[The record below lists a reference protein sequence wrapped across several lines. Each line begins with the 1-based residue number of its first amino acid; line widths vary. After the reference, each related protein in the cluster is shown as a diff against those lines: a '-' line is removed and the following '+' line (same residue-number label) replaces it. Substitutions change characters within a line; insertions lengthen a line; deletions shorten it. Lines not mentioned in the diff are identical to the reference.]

1 MIKWVVMFAINN
13 EKFIENEFKY
23 AYNNQIDEDN
33 KETEENKKDKENN
46 KINENDDNDN
56 KNITNELDDNKKEKE
71 KKIISNELLKSNKI
85 NRKITEIEP
94 EKKEINNDS
103 LSTPRS
109 DKKSNNIKMNN
120 KNNQNKEE
128 TKDEYNKKIII
139 SEQLKQIN
147 NNTPMTSE
155 IKNQEKINLFKI
167 NEKLN
172 NVNTK
177 NTKEKNDISISSV
190 ISSLYK
196 NDYNTRMVDLIN
208 KLRTNP
214 KEYAKIILSN
224 IQYIQKRVKITA
236 DDITG
241 QNEEKEEIFFQKKIK
256 VELYRGEIAF
266 FETAEFLNKLKPLK
280 ELKVKEEIKMNL
292 LPETEDQILNDKILI
307 KNQLDEIKKR
317 FNISAFFKDNLRNPE
332 IGLMLMIIGDNKNSQ
347 NKKRNALL
355 NPDYKYIAV
364 NSKFIGDKFVSY
376 FTFSK

>member
-1 MIKWVVMFAINN
+1 MGCNVCKFNN

-56 KNITNELDDNKKEKE
+56 KNITNELDDNKKENE
-71 KKIISNELLKSNKI
+71 KKIISDELLKSNKI
-85 NRKITEIEP
+85 NQKITEIEP

-147 NNTPMTSE
+147 NNTPITSE

-167 NEKLN
+167 NEKPN

>member
-1 MIKWVVMFAINN
+1 
-13 EKFIENEFKY
+13 
-23 AYNNQIDEDN
+23 
-33 KETEENKKDKENN
+33 
-46 KINENDDNDN
+46 
-56 KNITNELDDNKKEKE
+56 
-71 KKIISNELLKSNKI
+71 
-85 NRKITEIEP
+85 
-94 EKKEINNDS
+94 
-103 LSTPRS
+103 
-109 DKKSNNIKMNN
+109 
-120 KNNQNKEE
+120 
-128 TKDEYNKKIII
+128 
-139 SEQLKQIN
+139 
-147 NNTPMTSE
+147 
-155 IKNQEKINLFKI
+155 
-167 NEKLN
+167 
-172 NVNTK
+172 
-177 NTKEKNDISISSV
+177 
-190 ISSLYK
+190 
-196 NDYNTRMVDLIN
+196 MVDLIN

>member
-1 MIKWVVMFAINN
+1 MGCNVCKFNN
-13 EKFIENEFKY
+13 EKFTENEFKY
-23 AYNNQIDEDN
+23 LYNNRFNEDN
-33 KETEENKKDKENN
+33 KETEENKENN
-46 KINENDDNDN
+46 KINENNDNDN
-56 KNITNELDDNKKEKE
+56 KNNINELDDNEKEKE
-71 KKIISNELLKSNKI
+71 KKIISKEILKSNKI
-85 NRKITEIEP
+85 NLKNSEIKP

-103 LSTPRS
+103 MSTP
-109 DKKSNNIKMNN
+109 KSEKVSKNIKINN
-120 KNNQNKEE
+120 RNNQNKEE
-128 TKDEYNKKIII
+128 TKDDSKKNIII
-139 SEQLKQIN
+139 SEQLKLN
-147 NNTPMTSE
+147 NNNKPIISE
-155 IKNQEKINLFKI
+155 KKNQEKIDLFQI
-167 NEKLN
+167 NEKPN
-172 NVNTK
+172 NNINNI

-196 NDYNTRMVDLIN
+196 NDYNTRMIDLIN
-208 KLRTNP
+208 KLRKNP

-224 IQYIQKRVKITA
+224 IQYIEKRVKIIA

-256 VELYRGEIAF
+256 VKLYRGEIAF
-266 FETAEFLNKLKPLK
+266 IETAEFLQKLKPLK
-280 ELKVKEEIKMNL
+280 ELKLKEEIKMNL
-292 LPETEDQILNDKILI
+292 LPETEEQILNDKLLI

>member
-1 MIKWVVMFAINN
+1 MGCNVCKFNN
-13 EKFIENEFKY
+13 EQFIENEFKY
-23 AYNNQIDEDN
+23 PYNNQFNQDN
-33 KETEENKKDKENN
+33 KETEENKENN
-46 KINENDDNDN
+46 KINENNDNDN
-56 KNITNELDDNKKEKE
+56 KNITIELDGNEKE
-71 KKIISNELLKSNKI
+71 EKIKSNELLKSNKI
-85 NRKITEIEP
+85 NPENQEIKL
-94 EKKEINNDS
+94 EKKELNNES
-103 LSTPRS
+103 LSSPRTE
-109 DKKSNNIKMNN
+109 KLSNNIKINN
-120 KNNQNKEE
+120 RNNQNKEE
-128 TKDEYNKKIII
+128 TKDETNKKIII
-139 SEQLKQIN
+139 SEQLKQTN
-147 NNTPMTSE
+147 NNTSIKSE
-155 IKNQEKINLFKI
+155 IKNP
-167 NEKLN
+167 EKLELFQINQKPN
-172 NVNTK
+172 NIN
-177 NTKEKNDISISSV
+177 NNSNNIYPKEKNDISINSI

-266 FETAEFLNKLKPLK
+266 FETAEFLRKLKPLK
-280 ELKVKEEIKMNL
+280 ELIVKEEIKMNL
-292 LPETEDQILNDKILI
+292 LPETEEQIRNDKLLI

-317 FNISAFFKDNLRNPE
+317 FNISAFFKDNLKNPE

-355 NPDYKYIAV
+355 NPNYKYIAI

>member
-1 MIKWVVMFAINN
+1 MGCNVCKFNN

-56 KNITNELDDNKKEKE
+56 KNITNELDDNKKENE
-71 KKIISNELLKSNKI
+71 KKIISDELLKSNKI
-85 NRKITEIEP
+85 NQKITEIEP

-109 DKKSNNIKMNN
+109 DKKSNNIKINN

-128 TKDEYNKKIII
+128 TKDETNKKIII

-147 NNTPMTSE
+147 NNTPVISE
-155 IKNQEKINLFKI
+155 IKNQEKINLFQI
-167 NEKLN
+167 NEKPN
-172 NVNTK
+172 NINTK

-266 FETAEFLNKLKPLK
+266 FETAEFLNKLMPLK

>member
-1 MIKWVVMFAINN
+1 MGCNVCKFNN

-56 KNITNELDDNKKEKE
+56 KNITNELDDNKKENE

-85 NRKITEIEP
+85 NQKNTEIEP

-128 TKDEYNKKIII
+128 TKDETNKKIII

-147 NNTPMTSE
+147 NNTPVISE
-155 IKNQEKINLFKI
+155 IKNQEKINLFQI
-167 NEKLN
+167 NEKPN

>member
-1 MIKWVVMFAINN
+1 MGCNVCKFNN

-56 KNITNELDDNKKEKE
+56 KNITNELDDNKKENE
-71 KKIISNELLKSNKI
+71 KKIISDELLKSNKI
-85 NRKITEIEP
+85 NQKITEIEP

-128 TKDEYNKKIII
+128 TKDETNKKIII

-147 NNTPMTSE
+147 NNTPVISE

>member
-1 MIKWVVMFAINN
+1 MGCNVCKFNN

-33 KETEENKKDKENN
+33 KETEENKNDKKNN

-85 NRKITEIEP
+85 NQKITEIEP

-109 DKKSNNIKMNN
+109 DKKSNNIKINN

-147 NNTPMTSE
+147 NNTPITSE
-155 IKNQEKINLFKI
+155 IKNQEKINLFQI
-167 NEKLN
+167 NEKPN

-266 FETAEFLNKLKPLK
+266 LETAEFLNKLKPLK

>member
-1 MIKWVVMFAINN
+1 MGCNVCKFNN

-56 KNITNELDDNKKEKE
+56 KNITNELDDNKKENE
-71 KKIISNELLKSNKI
+71 RKIISDELLKSNKI
-85 NRKITEIEP
+85 NQKITEIEP

-147 NNTPMTSE
+147 NNTPVISE
-155 IKNQEKINLFKI
+155 IKNQEKINLFQI
-167 NEKLN
+167 NEKPN
-172 NVNTK
+172 NINTK

>member
-1 MIKWVVMFAINN
+1 MGCNVCKFNN

-56 KNITNELDDNKKEKE
+56 KNITNELDDNKKENE
-71 KKIISNELLKSNKI
+71 KKIISDELLKSNKI
-85 NRKITEIEP
+85 NQKITEIEP

-109 DKKSNNIKMNN
+109 DKKSNNIKINN

-128 TKDEYNKKIII
+128 TKDETNKKIII

-147 NNTPMTSE
+147 NNTPVISE
-155 IKNQEKINLFKI
+155 IKNQEKINLFQI
-167 NEKLN
+167 NEKPN

>member
-1 MIKWVVMFAINN
+1 MGCNVCKFNN

-56 KNITNELDDNKKEKE
+56 KNITNELDDNKKENE
-71 KKIISNELLKSNKI
+71 KKIISDELLKSNKI
-85 NRKITEIEP
+85 NQKITEIEP

-109 DKKSNNIKMNN
+109 DKKSNNIKINN

-147 NNTPMTSE
+147 NNTPITSE
-155 IKNQEKINLFKI
+155 IKNQEKINLFQI
-167 NEKLN
+167 NEKPN

>member
-1 MIKWVVMFAINN
+1 MGCNVCKFNN

-56 KNITNELDDNKKEKE
+56 KNITNELDDNKKENE
-71 KKIISNELLKSNKI
+71 KKIISDELLKSNKI
-85 NRKITEIEP
+85 NQKITEIEP

-147 NNTPMTSE
+147 NNTPITSE

>member
-1 MIKWVVMFAINN
+1 MGCNVCKFNN

-71 KKIISNELLKSNKI
+71 KIIISNEFLKSNKI
-85 NRKITEIEP
+85 NQKSTEIEP
-94 EKKEINNDS
+94 EKKEINNNS

-109 DKKSNNIKMNN
+109 DKKSNNIKINN

-128 TKDEYNKKIII
+128 TKDETNKKIII

-147 NNTPMTSE
+147 NNTPITSE

>member
-1 MIKWVVMFAINN
+1 MGCNVCKFNN

-56 KNITNELDDNKKEKE
+56 KNITNELDDNKKENE
-71 KKIISNELLKSNKI
+71 RKIISDELLKSNKI
-85 NRKITEIEP
+85 NQKITEIEP

-128 TKDEYNKKIII
+128 TKDETNKKIII

-147 NNTPMTSE
+147 NNTPIISE

>member
-1 MIKWVVMFAINN
+1 MGCNVCKFNN

-56 KNITNELDDNKKEKE
+56 KNITNELDDNKKENE
-71 KKIISNELLKSNKI
+71 KKIISDELLKSNKI
-85 NRKITEIEP
+85 NQKITEIEP

-147 NNTPMTSE
+147 NNTPITSE

-167 NEKLN
+167 NEKPN
-172 NVNTK
+172 NINNK

-266 FETAEFLNKLKPLK
+266 FETAEFLQKLKPLK
-280 ELKVKEEIKMNL
+280 ELKIKEEIKMNL
-292 LPETEDQILNDKILI
+292 LPETEEQILNDKLLI

>member
-1 MIKWVVMFAINN
+1 MGCNVCKFNN

-56 KNITNELDDNKKEKE
+56 ITNELDDNKKENE
-71 KKIISNELLKSNKI
+71 KKIISDELLKSNKI
-85 NRKITEIEP
+85 NQKITEIEP

-147 NNTPMTSE
+147 NNTPITSE

>member
-1 MIKWVVMFAINN
+1 MGCNVCKFNN

-71 KKIISNELLKSNKI
+71 KIIISNELLKSNKL
-85 NRKITEIEP
+85 NQKITEIEP

-147 NNTPMTSE
+147 NNTPITSE

-266 FETAEFLNKLKPLK
+266 FETAEFLNKLMPLK

>member
-1 MIKWVVMFAINN
+1 MGCNVCKFNN

-71 KKIISNELLKSNKI
+71 KIIISNEFLKSNKI
-85 NRKITEIEP
+85 NQKSTEIEP

-109 DKKSNNIKMNN
+109 DKKSNNIKINN

-128 TKDEYNKKIII
+128 TKDETNKKIII

-147 NNTPMTSE
+147 NNTPITSE

-167 NEKLN
+167 NDKLN

>member
-1 MIKWVVMFAINN
+1 MGCNVCKFNN

-71 KKIISNELLKSNKI
+71 KIIISNEFLKSNKI
-85 NRKITEIEP
+85 NQKSTEIEP

-147 NNTPMTSE
+147 NNTPITSE
-155 IKNQEKINLFKI
+155 IKNQEKINLFQI
-167 NEKLN
+167 NEKPN

-177 NTKEKNDISISSV
+177 NTKEKTNISISSV

-266 FETAEFLNKLKPLK
+266 FETAEFLNKLMPLK

>member
-1 MIKWVVMFAINN
+1 MGCNVCKFNN

-56 KNITNELDDNKKEKE
+56 KNITNELDDNKKENE

-85 NRKITEIEP
+85 NQKITEIEP

-128 TKDEYNKKIII
+128 TKDETNKKIII

-147 NNTPMTSE
+147 NNTPVISE
-155 IKNQEKINLFKI
+155 IKNKEKINLFQI
-167 NEKLN
+167 NEKPN
-172 NVNTK
+172 NINTK

-332 IGLMLMIIGDNKNSQ
+332 IGLMLMIIGDNKYSQ

>member
-1 MIKWVVMFAINN
+1 MGCNVCKFNN

-46 KINENDDNDN
+46 KINENDDNAN
-56 KNITNELDDNKKEKE
+56 KNITNELDDNKKENE
-71 KKIISNELLKSNKI
+71 KKIISDELLKSNKI
-85 NRKITEIEP
+85 NQKITEIQP

-109 DKKSNNIKMNN
+109 DKKSNNIKINN

-128 TKDEYNKKIII
+128 TKDETNKKIII

-147 NNTPMTSE
+147 NNTPVISE
-155 IKNQEKINLFKI
+155 IKNQEKINLFQI
-167 NEKLN
+167 NEKPN

>member
-1 MIKWVVMFAINN
+1 MGCNVCKFNN

-46 KINENDDNDN
+46 KKNENDDNDN

-85 NRKITEIEP
+85 NQKNTEIEP

-109 DKKSNNIKMNN
+109 DKKSNNIKINN

-128 TKDEYNKKIII
+128 TKDETNKKIII

-147 NNTPMTSE
+147 NNTPVISE
-155 IKNQEKINLFKI
+155 IKNQEKINLFQI
-167 NEKLN
+167 NEKPN

>member
-1 MIKWVVMFAINN
+1 MGCNVCKFNN

-56 KNITNELDDNKKEKE
+56 KNITNELDDNKKENE
-71 KKIISNELLKSNKI
+71 KKNISDKLLKSNKI
-85 NRKITEIEP
+85 NQKITEIEP

-128 TKDEYNKKIII
+128 TKDETNKKIII

-147 NNTPMTSE
+147 NNTPIISE
-155 IKNQEKINLFKI
+155 IKNQEKINIFKI

>member
-1 MIKWVVMFAINN
+1 MGCNVCKFNN

-23 AYNNQIDEDN
+23 AYNNQINEDN
-33 KETEENKKDKENN
+33 KETEENKNDKENN

-71 KKIISNELLKSNKI
+71 KKNISNELLKSNKI
-85 NRKITEIEP
+85 NQKSTEIEP
-94 EKKEINNDS
+94 EKEEINNDS

-109 DKKSNNIKMNN
+109 DKKSNNIKINN

-128 TKDEYNKKIII
+128 TKDETNKKIII

-147 NNTPMTSE
+147 NNTPVISE
-155 IKNQEKINLFKI
+155 IKNQEKINLFQI
-167 NEKLN
+167 NEKPN

>member
-1 MIKWVVMFAINN
+1 MGCNVCKFNN

-56 KNITNELDDNKKEKE
+56 KNITNELDDNKKENE
-71 KKIISNELLKSNKI
+71 KKIISDELLKSNKI
-85 NRKITEIEP
+85 NQKITEIEP

-147 NNTPMTSE
+147 NNTPITSE

-167 NEKLN
+167 NEKPN
-172 NVNTK
+172 NINNK

>member
-1 MIKWVVMFAINN
+1 MGCNVCKFNN

-56 KNITNELDDNKKEKE
+56 KNITNELDDNKKENE
-71 KKIISNELLKSNKI
+71 KKIISDELLKSNKI
-85 NRKITEIEP
+85 NQKITEIEP

-147 NNTPMTSE
+147 NNTPITSE

-266 FETAEFLNKLKPLK
+266 FETAEFLNKLMPLK

>member
-1 MIKWVVMFAINN
+1 MGCNVCKFNN

-56 KNITNELDDNKKEKE
+56 KNITNELDDNKKENE
-71 KKIISNELLKSNKI
+71 KKIISDELLKSNKI
-85 NRKITEIEP
+85 NQKITEIEP

-109 DKKSNNIKMNN
+109 DKKSNNIKINN

-128 TKDEYNKKIII
+128 TKDESNKKIII

-147 NNTPMTSE
+147 NNTPITSE

>member
-1 MIKWVVMFAINN
+1 MGCNVCKFNN

-56 KNITNELDDNKKEKE
+56 KNITNELDDNKKENE
-71 KKIISNELLKSNKI
+71 KKIISDELLKSNKI
-85 NRKITEIEP
+85 NQKITEIEP

-147 NNTPMTSE
+147 NNTPVISE
-155 IKNQEKINLFKI
+155 IKNQEKINLFQI

>member
-1 MIKWVVMFAINN
+1 MGCNVCKFNN

-85 NRKITEIEP
+85 NQKSTEIEP

>member
-1 MIKWVVMFAINN
+1 MGCNVCKFNN

-56 KNITNELDDNKKEKE
+56 KNITNELDDNKKENE
-71 KKIISNELLKSNKI
+71 KKIISDELLKSNKI
-85 NRKITEIEP
+85 NQKITEIEP

-128 TKDEYNKKIII
+128 TKDETNKKIII

-147 NNTPMTSE
+147 NNTPVISE
-155 IKNQEKINLFKI
+155 IKNQEKINLFQI
-167 NEKLN
+167 NEKPN

-355 NPDYKYIAV
+355 NPYYKYIAV

>member
-1 MIKWVVMFAINN
+1 MGCNVCKFNN
-13 EKFIENEFKY
+13 EQFVENEFKY
-23 AYNNQIDEDN
+23 AYNNQFNQDN
-33 KETEENKKDKENN
+33 KETEENKENN
-46 KINENDDNDN
+46 KINENNDNYN
-56 KNITNELDDNKKEKE
+56 KNITIELDGNEKE
-71 KKIISNELLKSNKI
+71 EKIKSNELLKSNKI
-85 NRKITEIEP
+85 NQENPEIKL
-94 EKKEINNDS
+94 EKKELNNES
-103 LSTPRS
+103 LSSPRTE
-109 DKKSNNIKMNN
+109 KLSNNIKINN
-120 KNNQNKEE
+120 RNNQNKEE
-128 TKDEYNKKIII
+128 TKDETNKKIII
-139 SEQLKQIN
+139 SEQLKQAN
-147 NNTPMTSE
+147 NNTSIKSE
-155 IKNQEKINLFKI
+155 IKNP
-167 NEKLN
+167 EKLELFQLTEKPN
-172 NVNTK
+172 NIN
-177 NTKEKNDISISSV
+177 NNSNNIHTKEKNDISINSI
-190 ISSLYK
+190 ISSFYK

-214 KEYAKIILSN
+214 KEYAKVILSN

-266 FETAEFLNKLKPLK
+266 FETAEFLQKLKPLK
-280 ELKVKEEIKMNL
+280 ELIVKEEIKMNL
-292 LPETEDQILNDKILI
+292 LPETEEQIRNDKLLI

-355 NPDYKYIAV
+355 NPNYKYIAI

>member
-1 MIKWVVMFAINN
+1 MGCNVCKFNN

-56 KNITNELDDNKKEKE
+56 KNITNELDDNKKENE
-71 KKIISNELLKSNKI
+71 KKIISDELLKSNKI
-85 NRKITEIEP
+85 NQKITEIEP

-109 DKKSNNIKMNN
+109 DKKSNNIKINN
-120 KNNQNKEE
+120 KTNQNKEE
-128 TKDEYNKKIII
+128 TKDETNKKIII

-147 NNTPMTSE
+147 NNTPVISE
-155 IKNQEKINLFKI
+155 IKNQEKKNLFQI
-167 NEKLN
+167 NEKPN

-236 DDITG
+236 NDITG